1 MSDVTGVSVTCA
13 LTTNGT
19 SEALPLRVGSK
30 TDGVVDRLPRG
41 TASATPWPRN
51 STNGLWS
58 AGGVSGGCPAHCENP
73 ARLLQND
80 DTHHCAI
87 DCMLLLLVQYCTS
100 TTHASLSLGLQ
111 PAVGLLRI
119 PSGLCLE
126 RVRVRL
132 HAP

>member
-1 MSDVTGVSVTCA
+1 MGDATTGVSVTCA

-41 TASATPWPRN
+41 TASATPWLRN

-58 AGGVSGGCPAHCENP
+58 AGGVSGGCPAHCVNP

-80 DTHHCAI
+80 DTHHCA
-87 DCMLLLLVQYCTS
+87 DTCVAGAVNSS
-100 TTHASLSLGLQ
+100 TIYASLSLGLQ
-111 PAVGLLRI
+111 WAVGRLRTL
-119 PSGLCLE
+119 SGLCLE
-126 RVRVRL
+126 RVRKRL
-132 HAP
+132 YAP